1 MSPTSPALRVR
12 RLTLED
18 LAVASEIERL
28 SFDDG
33 WAATAFESELRNNGA
48 ARYVLLERRDGA
60 GTWRVI
66 GFAGLWLQ
74 FDEAHVVTV
83 AVLPEERRNGYGRIL
98 VHALV
103 EIARHYSMA
112 DATLEARESNVAARG
127 LYARYG
133 FWEVGERIR
142 YYADNGENAVIM
154 TTEALNSERFIAR
167 IENIGALLR
176 ERFGAEAAPNAE
188 AMGFE

>member
-1 MSPTSPALRVR
+1 MSPTSPALRLR
-12 RLTLED
+12 RLTLDD
-18 LAVASEIERL
+18 LAVVSEIERL

-48 ARYVLLERRDGA
+48 ARYALLERRDGA
-60 GTWRVI
+60 GIWRAI

-103 EIARHYSMA
+103 EVARHFGMA
-112 DATLEARESNVAARG
+112 NATLEVRESNVAARA
-127 LYARYG
+127 LYAHYG

-167 IENIGALLR
+167 IENMGARLR
-176 ERFGAEAAPNAE
+176 ARFGGEATLSAE
-188 AMGFE
+188 AMGF